1 MSHVIV
7 KESEICPGWE
17 RSLQE
22 LFMYDPLAMKCD
34 PLTGLWLPQTY
45 WADQEMRRRSSVR
58 IMLGWSDVTG
68 SRMPDERLIE
78 LASSMRTETML
89 ITVSIL
95 SILSADDPPQIE
107 KLHQQ
112 HCQWARQLCAPAPAL
127 RLERLMISGRG
138 DMIIRPEQLLFAA
151 KLAFLYGLPGPAEA
165 DPPYA
170 IGELLLGIN
179 DLFSS
184 EGKVNTLQELL

>member
-58 IMLGWSDVTG
+58 ILLGWSDVTG
-68 SRMPDERLIE
+68 SRLQDG
-78 LASSMRTETML
+78 
-89 ITVSIL
+89 VSI
-95 SILSADDPPQIE
+95 ATGQCDPFTRNCGNTGDAWQSNLTTDALMLGEIPN
-107 KLHQQ
+107 
-112 HCQWARQLCAPAPAL
+112 LC
-127 RLERLMISGRG
+127 
-138 DMIIRPEQLLFAA
+138 D
-151 KLAFLYGLPGPAEA
+151 
-165 DPPYA
+165 
-170 IGELLLGIN
+170 
-179 DLFSS
+179 
-184 EGKVNTLQELL
+184 